1 MSEKTWKTLKDIFAK
16 ASEIDKSQRSQYL
29 DEVCEGN
36 SALRIEVESLLES
49 FEKSENFIEKSAFEV
64 NKVLS
69 WRQVS
74 EVLSQVLEKPV
85 GERLDFAKE
94 LCGNDNEL
102 FAEVESL
109 LASEKN
115 TADFFNNSL
124 LASKDLIHNLTSF
137 KDKIIGNYKIIK
149 EIGHGGMGVVYLASR
164 NDDFRKR
171 VALKLVKR
179 GLDSKEVIR
188 RFKNERQILA
198 SLHHP
203 NIAQLLD
210 GGTIED
216 GTPYFVMEYVEGLQL
231 LDFCNERQLSV
242 NERLDLFKTICSAVQ
257 HAHQNLVIHR
267 DLKPSN
273 ILVTHGGE
281 VKLLDFGVAK
291 FLNPELAGE
300 LNQTQTQ
307 FRVMTPEYASPEQI
321 KGSHITTASDIYSL
335 GVILYELLTDERPFK
350 FEGKNLEQILKDVT
364 QSEPIAPSSVIS
376 RNLSTGDKDQKSKV
390 KNQRFL
396 SGDLDNIVLMALRK
410 EPVRRYQ
417 SVQEFSEDIQ
427 RYLKGLPVSARPN
440 TFSYRAEKF
449 VRRNLA
455 ASVVGALLVLSLI
468 AGLGFSIWQWNTARK
483 ESAKTQRINTFLQ
496 KTFTEAPFEAKGQN
510 LKFAEV
516 LDTASQRAETE
527 LADEPEVK
535 LQVLATLG
543 STYNRIGIVEKAEER
558 FRAALE
564 LGRQIY
570 SSESSETVEILYG
583 LAICLVVKGKLDE
596 AEQILTESARIE
608 RKKSPNGSG
617 LLGRVL
623 ALLGEINVRKSKLK
637 EAADLIEE
645 AIPLNKKYLGEN
657 SAETAESLTGLGR
670 VYQRLGN
677 LAEAEKNFR
686 ESLNILRQS
695 PQFRF
700 NYAVALL
707 GLGDT
712 LAIQGKFEEAEKSL
726 LESQTIFK
734 DTQGENS
741 IPTAEMQNYLLRLYY
756 NQNNYQK
763 AESIGAQ
770 TRQIFIDN
778 SGKETT
784 GYFSSTEY
792 LGVSLAKN
800 AKTAEGENMLRE
812 ILEKRLKTAVPTDWR
827 IFNTK
832 NLLAVCL
839 IEQNK
844 FDEAEKL
851 LSESKDFFSK
861 TFGENDFRTRETSK
875 YLQQLNDKRSSK
887 KIQ

>member
-1 MSEKTWKTLKDIFAK
+1 MSEKTWANLKDIFAK
-16 ASEIDKSQRSQYL
+16 ASEMDKSKRNQYL
-29 DEVCEGN
+29 DEVCRN
-36 SALRIEVESLLES
+36 DPAMRKEVESLLQS
-49 FEKSENFIEKSAFEV
+49 FEKSDDFIENPAFEV
-64 NKVLS
+64 NKSNS
-69 WRQVS
+69 WKRVS
-74 EVLSQVLEKPV
+74 EILGLVLEKPEN
-85 GERLDFAKE
+85 ERLEYLKE
-94 LCGNDNEL
+94 ICGDDTKL
-102 FAEVESL
+102 FDEVESL
-109 LASEKN
+109 LAFDASSFLK
-115 TADFFNNSL
+115 TSSLSLSKSFN
-124 LASKDLIHNLTSF
+124 
-137 KDKIIGNYKIIK
+137 DKTIDNYKIVK
-149 EIGHGGMGVVYLASR
+149 EIGHGGMGVVYLAIR
-164 NDDFRKR
+164 EDDFRKR

-179 GLDSKEVIR
+179 GLDSKEVVR

-210 GGTIED
+210 GGTTED
-216 GTPYFVMEYVEGLQL
+216 ETPYFVMEYVEGLPL
-231 LDFCNERQLSV
+231 LDYCNEHQLSTD
-242 NERLDLFKTICSAVQ
+242 ERLDIFKTICSAVQ

-273 ILVTHGGE
+273 ILVTHEGE

-321 KGSHITTASDIYSL
+321 KGTHITTSSDIYSL
-335 GVILYELLTDERPFK
+335 GVILYELLTGERPFK
-350 FEGKNLEQILKDVT
+350 FEGKNLEQIFQDLT
-364 QSEPIAPSSVIS
+364 QSEPLAPSAIIS
-376 RNLSTGDKDQKSKV
+376 QKVSTDKANSHSAIRNPQAL
-390 KNQRFL
+390 R
-396 SGDLDNIVLMALRK
+396 GDLDNIILMALRK

-427 RYLKGLPVSARPN
+427 KYLKGLPVSARPN
-440 TFSYRAEKF
+440 TFTYRTGKF
-449 VRRNLA
+449 LRRNLA

-483 ESAKTQRINTFLQ
+483 ESAKAQKINTFLQ
-496 KTFTEAPFEAKGQN
+496 KTFTEAPFEEKGQS
-510 LKFAEV
+510 LKFVDV

-527 LADEPEVK
+527 LADEPAVK

-543 STYNRIGIVEKAEER
+543 STYYRIGIVEKAEER

-570 SSESSETVEILYG
+570 GSESSETAEILYG

-617 LLGRVL
+617 LLGQVL

-637 EAADLIEE
+637 EAAEFIEE

-670 VYQRLGN
+670 VHQRLGN

-734 DTQGENS
+734 DTQGANS

-756 NQNNYQK
+756 NQGNYQK

-784 GYFSSTEY
+784 GYYSSTEY
-792 LGVSLAKN
+792 LGVSMAKN
-800 AKTAEGENMLRE
+800 AKTAEGETMLRE
-812 ILEKRLKTAVPTDWR
+812 ILEKRIKTAVPTDWR

-851 LSESKDFFSK
+851 LLESKEFFSK
-861 TFGENDFRTRETSK
+861 TFGEKDSRTIETNK
-875 YLQQLNDKRSSK
+875 YLEQINNKRNGK
-887 KIQ
+887 NI